1 MVMSYGMEPDVK
13 RCATSFV
20 VVALAISAGCSSKSA
35 APPAAASLPSGTDVA
50 GMDKSVAPG
59 DDFYAYANGG
69 WIKATPI
76 PADKSGY
83 GVATI
88 LVDRTRKQTVDI
100 IQDPQ
105 NSGPNATAN
114 ARKVGDFYAS
124 FMDEAGIESR
134 GISPLTPRL
143 EAIAAIADK
152 RALARVIGATLRADV
167 DPLNATNFQTEHL
180 FGVFVAQGLN
190 DPDHNT
196 PYLLQGGLGMPDR
209 DYYLS
214 TSPKMAP
221 VRADYK
227 RHVAAVL
234 TLAGFAGVPAR
245 AARII
250 DLETKIAKVHAT
262 RVESANVS
270 LAQTWQKDA
279 LATKAPG
286 IDWPTLLDAA
296 GLNEA
301 QTFIIWHPAAVKGLS
316 ALVAKEALDAWKD
329 WLAFHTANQVT
340 GFLPKAFVDEGFSF
354 YGKTLNGTPEQR
366 PRWQRGVDATSG
378 ALGEIVGKLYVE
390 RHFPAES
397 KAKVRAMA
405 DDLTKAFDKRI
416 DALDWMTSA
425 TKAKAKEKL
434 KTLYVGVGYPDKWI
448 DYSSLEVR
456 KDDALGNLERA
467 ELFEYHRQ
475 LAKLQQPVDKTE
487 WWMTPQTVN
496 AVNLPL
502 QNALNFPAAFLQS
515 PYFDPGRDPATNYGA
530 MGATIG
536 HEISHSFDD
545 QGSQFDAQGR
555 LANWWTPQDLEH
567 FKAAG
572 EALAAQY
579 DAYHPFPDLA
589 INGHQ
594 VLSENIADLAGLA
607 AAYDAYHLSLNGKP
621 AHDENF
627 LLGYAQSWR
636 SKAREQL
643 IRLQVATDG
652 HAPDEYRVATVRN
665 LDPWYATFHVTQ
677 AQKMYLPP
685 EKRVRVW

>member
-1 MVMSYGMEPDVK
+1 MESAVK
-13 RCATSFV
+13 LCRTTTV
-20 VVALAISAGCSSKSA
+20 VLAALSLSVGCSSKSSTS
-35 APPAAASLPSGTDVA
+35 APAASLPSGIDTA

-76 PADKSGY
+76 PADKAEY

-88 LVDRTRKQTVDI
+88 LIDQTRKQTIDI
-100 IQDPQ
+100 IQDPV
-105 NSGPNATAN
+105 NTGPNATPD

-124 FMDEAGIESR
+124 YMDETGIESR
-134 GISPLTPRL
+134 GLAPLKPRL
-143 EAIAAIADK
+143 DAIAAIADK
-152 RALARVIGATLRADV
+152 KALARAIGETLRADV
-167 DPLNATNFQTEHL
+167 DPLNATNFATEHL
-180 FGVFVAQGLN
+180 LGVFVAQGLD
-190 DPDHNT
+190 DPEHNVA
-196 PYLLQGGLGMPDR
+196 YLLQGGLGLPDR
-209 DYYLS
+209 DYYVS
-214 TSPKMAP
+214 ASPRMASL
-221 VRADYK
+221 RNEYK
-227 RHVAAVL
+227 RHVAAIM
-234 TLAGFAGVPAR
+234 TLAGFSGPAAR
-245 AARII
+245 AARIV

-262 RVESANVS
+262 RVESANVA
-270 LAQTWQKDA
+270 LAQPWPKDA

-286 IDWPTLLDAA
+286 MDWPALLEAA
-296 GLNEA
+296 GLNDA
-301 QTFIIWHPAAVKGLS
+301 SSFIVWHPGAIKGLS
-316 ALVAKEALDAWKD
+316 ALVASEPLDAWKD
-329 WLAFHTANQVT
+329 WLAFHTVNEVT
-340 GFLPKAFVDEGFSF
+340 GVLPKAFVDEGFAL
-354 YGKTLNGTPEQR
+354 YGKALNGTPEQR
-366 PRWQRGVDATSG
+366 PRWQRGVDATSF
-378 ALGEIVGKLYVE
+378 ALGEVVGKLYVA
-390 RHFPAES
+390 RHFPADA
-397 KAKVRAMA
+397 KAKVQAMVS
-405 DDLTKAFDKRI
+405 DLTKAFDKRI
-416 DALDWMTSA
+416 DALDWMTPA

-448 DYSSLEVR
+448 DYSGLEIK
-456 KDDALGNLERA
+456 KDDAIGNLERA
-467 ELFEYHRQ
+467 QLFEYRRQ
-475 LAKLQQPVDKTE
+475 LAKLHQPVDKTE

-502 QNALNFPAAFLQS
+502 QNALNFPAAILQA
-515 PYFDPGRDPATNYGA
+515 PYFDPNRDPATNYGA

-607 AAYDAYHLSLNGKP
+607 AAYDAYHLSLNGQP

-627 LLGYAQSWR
+627 FIGYAQSWR
-636 SKAREQL
+636 SKAREEL
-643 IRLQVATDG
+643 IRRQIATDG
-652 HAPDEYRVATVRN
+652 HSPDEYRVATVRN
-665 LDPWYATFHVTQ
+665 LDPWYATFNVTP

-685 EKRVRVW
+685 DKRVRVW